1 MVLMTLN
8 DLVEFCEKK
17 GLTKFQSAIDTPS
30 IRVTTRDLFSFESF
44 EENETDDYLKLNI
57 KACHTLVN
65 NNRSNISKETMESA
79 LPTFANKPILADVCE
94 YKDKK
99 GNISYDFSGH
109 TMQEIDDPFNSGQKR
124 TNYIEAIV
132 GIIPET
138 NNIRMEKDPKSDKE
152 YVFVD
157 GYVFKEYGNFA
168 ADIIK
173 ARNGNVDVSVELNV
187 EEFSFDTRE
196 KVLNIEKFTFSGITL
211 LGENVQPGMSGA
223 HAEAFSKNEEEKFI
237 YNDNLMKKVE
247 NVQELITSLTK
258 RIEGMKQTQESQT
271 NKKGGNTTVNF
282 EELLQKY
289 GVTADDV
296 TFETEGLTPEELE
309 AKFDET
315 FSCKGDSENNSK
327 KKYGKKEYTI
337 SENGDMSFIIDREE
351 FQISHEDI
359 RCGLYG
365 LCSSTYED
373 DNNWVHIKEVY
384 DDSFV
389 MQEYPSRK
397 YYRQKYTKDGDNV
410 AFDGERV
417 QVYATYVT
425 KDEESALEEMRS
437 NYEELVQFK
446 IEKEA
451 SETKMQKEEILSAE
465 AYECLAEIK
474 EFVQLKADIDK
485 YSIDEISTKADL
497 IYADFMKK
505 QNFSSNSIPKTKK
518 TVKTTF
524 GTDKKETKKPYG
536 NLFDG
541 YDK

>member
-138 NNIRMEKDPKSDKE
+138 NNIRMKKDPKSDKE

-157 GYVFKEYGNFA
+157 GYIFKEYGNFA

-309 AKFDET
+309 TKFEET
-315 FSCKGDSENNSK
+315 FSCKGDSKNKSK

-337 SENGDMSFIIDREE
+337 SENGDMSFTIDREE

-365 LCSSTYED
+365 LCSSTYEND
-373 DNNWVHIKEVY
+373 DVWVYINEVY
-384 DDSFV
+384 DDSFI
-389 MQEYPSRK
+389 MQEYPTRK

-410 AFDGERV
+410 AFDGDRV

-451 SETKMQKEEILSAE
+451 YETKMQKEEILSAE

-497 IYADFMKK
+497 IYAGFMKK
-505 QNFSSNSIPKTKK
+505 QNFSSNSVPKTKK

>member
-1 MVLMTLN
+1 MTFN
-8 DLVEFCEKK
+8 DLINFCESK

-30 IRVTTRDLFSFESF
+30 IRVTTRNLFSFESF
-44 EENETDDYLKLNI
+44 EEFETGDYLKLKI
-57 KACHTLVN
+57 KACHTLAN

-99 GNISYDFSGH
+99 GNVSYDFSGH
-109 TMQEIDDPFNSGQKR
+109 TMEEIDDPFNSGQKR

-138 NNIRMEKDPKSDKE
+138 NNIRMEKDLESDKE

-196 KVLNIEKFTFSGITL
+196 KVLNIEKFSFSGITL
-211 LGENVQPGMSGA
+211 LGENVKPGMSGA
-223 HAEAFSKNEEEKFI
+223 HAETFSQNEEEKFI
-237 YNDNLMKKVE
+237 YSDNLMKKVE

-258 RIEGMKQTQESQT
+258 RIESMKQTQETQT
-271 NKKGGNTTVNF
+271 NKEGGSNTVSF

-289 GVTADDV
+289 GVTAEDV
-296 TFETEGLTPEELE
+296 TFETEGLTSEELE
-309 AKFDET
+309 TKFEEA
-315 FSCKGDSENNSK
+315 FSCKGNSKKKSK

-337 SENGDMSFIIDREE
+337 SENGDMSFTIDREE

-365 LCSSTYED
+365 LCSSTYE
-373 DNNWVHIKEVY
+373 NENSWVYINEVY
-384 DDSFV
+384 DDSFI

-410 AFDGERV
+410 AFDGERI
-417 QVYATYVT
+417 QVYATYIT

-437 NYEELVQFK
+437 NYSELVKFK
-446 IEKEA
+446 SEKEA
-451 SETKMQKEEILSAE
+451 DELKEKKDAILSNE
-465 AYECLAEIK
+465 VYECLKDVE
-474 EFVQLKADIDK
+474 EFVQLKKDAEQ
-485 YSIDEISTKADL
+485 YSIKELSTQADL
-497 IYADFMKK
+497 IFADFMKK
-505 QNFSSNSIPKTKK
+505 QNFSVNTEPKTKK

-524 GTDKKETKKPYG
+524 GSNLKKKKKPYG
-536 NLFDG
+536 NLFDD
-541 YDK
+541 YAK

>member
-8 DLVEFCEKK
+8 DLVKFCEKK

-30 IRVTTRDLFSFESF
+30 IRVVTRDLFSFESF
-44 EENETDDYLKLNI
+44 EENETGDYLKLNI
-57 KACHTLVN
+57 KACHTLIN

-99 GNISYDFSGH
+99 GNVSYDFSGH
-109 TMQEIDDPFNSGQKR
+109 TMEEIDDPFNSGQKR
-124 TNYIEAIV
+124 TNYVEAIV

-138 NNIRMEKDPKSDKE
+138 NNIRMEKDPNSDKE

-196 KVLNIEKFTFSGITL
+196 KVLNIEKFSFSGITL
-211 LGENVQPGMSGA
+211 LGAHVQPGMSGA
-223 HAEAFSKNEEEKFI
+223 HAETFEQNSEEKFI
-237 YNDNLMKKVE
+237 YSDNLMKKVE
-247 NVQELITSLTK
+247 NVEELIVSLAK
-258 RIEGMKQTQESQT
+258 RFEEMKQTQEAQT
-271 NKKGGNTTVNF
+271 NKEGGNSDMTF

-289 GVTADDV
+289 GISAEDV
-296 TFETEGLTPEELE
+296 TFETVGLSADELE
-309 AKFDET
+309 AKFEEA
-315 FSCKGDSENNSK
+315 FGCKDNTKDNPK

-337 SENGDMSFIIDREE
+337 SENGDMSFTIDREE

-365 LCSSTYED
+365 LCSSTYEND
-373 DNNWVHIKEVY
+373 DVWVYINEVY
-384 DDSFV
+384 DDSFI
-389 MQEYPSRK
+389 MQEYPTRK

-410 AFDGERV
+410 AFDGDRV

-425 KDEESALEEMRS
+425 KDEEATLNEMRS
-437 NYEELVQFK
+437 NYSELVQFK

-505 QNFSSNSIPKTKK
+505 QNFSSNSVPKTKK